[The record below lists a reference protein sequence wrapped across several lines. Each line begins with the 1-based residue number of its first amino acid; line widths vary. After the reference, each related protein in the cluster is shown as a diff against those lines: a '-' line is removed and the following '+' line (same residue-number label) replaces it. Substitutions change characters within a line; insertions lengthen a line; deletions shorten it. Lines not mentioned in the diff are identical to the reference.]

1 MLYLDATSHRI
12 GKNSALGHS
21 LSAGTW
27 AAWAMIPPLAGLF
40 VIAYLVNRPAM
51 IRRARQYP
59 VTVPRTRRVA
69 TFFLL
74 LAASLGCHWL
84 LYYADIYPHYD
95 SQFYQRHGIE
105 DDTPRP
111 IGDDG

>member
-1 MLYLDATSHRI
+1 MTASQILLMAALSLVAPMLYHDATCHRI
-12 GKNSALGHS
+12 GKHPAIGHS

-40 VIAYLVNRPAM
+40 FIAYLVNRSAM

-74 LAASLGCHWL
+74 LAASSVLVPYWWL
-84 LYYADIYPHYD
+84 VVAT
-95 SQFYQRHGIE
+95 YQ
-105 DDTPRP
+105 DPS
-111 IGDDG
+111 

>member
-1 MLYLDATSHRI
+1 MTASQILLMAALSLVAPMLYHDATCHRI
-12 GKNSALGHS
+12 GKHPAIGHS

-40 VIAYLVNRPAM
+40 FIAYLVNRPTM

-74 LAASLGCHWL
+74 LAASSVLVPYWWL
-84 LYYADIYPHYD
+84 VVATYPD
-95 SQFYQRHGIE
+95 PS
-105 DDTPRP
+105 
-111 IGDDG
+111 